1 MSPTPRARFA
11 VLVLAGLLVPALASC
26 SGDPDTG
33 DGPVVTAFTEAAGQ
47 SASDPGTSSDPSGD
61 ADTDADADAEDA
73 GYRTYVN
80 ERFGFSASVPVW
92 LDAVEQA
99 NGDGVTLTGR
109 GATVQLLGT
118 NEIQT
123 ERDFV
128 YSRMTERVTIT
139 DETTDERSFSRSGY
153 LAAYVGADENFYWQ
167 VFTGDASQNIIDI
180 SYPRALDAEFAPMV
194 DRIVDSFRSGDL
206 DSPH

>member
-11 VLVLAGLLVPALASC
+11 VLVLAVLLVPALASC

-33 DGPVVTAFTEAAGQ
+33 EGPEVTASTAAAGQ
-47 SASDPGTSSDPSGD
+47 NAADPGTSSDPSGD
-61 ADTDADADAEDA
+61 TDTDAEDA

-92 LDAVEQA
+92 LDAVEQVD
-99 NGDGVTLTGR
+99 GTGVTLTGR

-139 DETTDERSFSRSGY
+139 DETTDERSFSRTGY
-153 LAAYVGADENFYWQ
+153 LAAYVGEDENFYWQ

-180 SYPRALDAEFAPMV
+180 SYPRALDAELAPMV

>member
-11 VLVLAGLLVPALASC
+11 VLVLAGLLAPALASC
-26 SGDPDTG
+26 SGDSDTG
-33 DGPVVTAFTEAAGQ
+33 DGPVVTASTVAVGQ
-47 SASDPGTSSDPSGD
+47 SASDPGTSSGPSGD
-61 ADTDADADAEDA
+61 TDTEDVDVD
-73 GYRTYVN
+73 YKTYVN

-92 LDAVEQA
+92 LDADEQVDGA
-99 NGDGVTLTGR
+99 GVTLTGR
-109 GATVQLLGT
+109 GATVQLLGA

-139 DETTDERSFSRSGY
+139 DETSDGGSFSRTGY
-153 LAAYVGADENFYWQ
+153 LAAYVGEDENFYWQ
-167 VFTGDASQNIIDI
+167 VFTGDGSQNIIDI
-180 SYPRALDAEFAPMV
+180 TYPRALHAEFAPMV
-194 DRIVDSFRSGDL
+194 DRIVDSFQTGDL